1 MPVTPT
7 KMPLPSRRLLP
18 HTASGAAG
26 FSLIEVMIAMAI
38 LATITVLVWGSFQQ
52 TFRTRRLIEGNLTR
66 YRAARVAMDR
76 ILRDV
81 QMAYLSQNNVPGTE
95 QTARTFFEGQHGP
108 DIDELR
114 FSYFGHQ
121 RLYADSKEADT
132 AAVGYFAGRDPDDP
146 RRLNLYR
153 KETRRLQAE
162 RFENIPGEVELLCD
176 DVVRLEIG
184 YYHPDRKEWLDKWR
198 TTSADGFPNRLPSRV
213 RLRLIVHDENGNDM
227 VFQSETRLAMIQLL
241 DTGPQGQQ

>member
-1 MPVTPT
+1 MTPT
-7 KMPLPSRRLLP
+7 AMKKPLRSPPLLP
-18 HTASGAAG
+18 RAASGAAG
-26 FSLIEVMIAMAI
+26 FSLIEVMIAMSI

-95 QTARTFFEGQHGP
+95 QTARTFFEGQRRP

-132 AAVGYFAGRDPDDP
+132 AAVGYFSGRDPDDP

-184 YYHPDRKEWLDKWR
+184 YYHPDRKEWIENWR

-213 RLRLIVHDENGNDM
+213 RLRLIVHDENGNEM